1 MLKITHTDRYVDY
14 AGTDEEESVVEHT
27 VVGNVKLA
35 DGKVI
40 EVYSVVTRT
49 DTDGYMHV
57 GVQHD
62 AVDYKL
68 YRNEEFPV
76 HISNLIGTEV
86 DFTEEGMQDDEYAS
100 LENQQMHRP
109 RCLRVQRSINKLSKN
124 RLHLCAACATVIK

>member
-14 AGTDEEESVVEHT
+14 AGTDDEESVVEHT

-49 DTDGYMHV
+49 NTDGYMYV

-68 YRNEEFPV
+68 YRNKEFPV

-100 LENQQMHRP
+100 LEN
-109 RCLRVQRSINKLSKN
+109 
-124 RLHLCAACATVIK
+124 